1 MYCFQYVIPSEM
13 AVPNQFVDV
22 STESNVP
29 DLSPAST
36 TSSDILMNLD
46 CSCGFPF
53 AEVVSLTS
61 ICLLAMLCLVVHVA
75 RMSYYVLNGVGAGVF
90 ILDR

>member
-1 MYCFQYVIPSEM
+1 M
-13 AVPNQFVDV
+13 AVPNQFVDL
-22 STESNVP
+22 STETNIP
-29 DLSPAST
+29 GLSPAST

-46 CSCGFPF
+46 CSCGFPL

-61 ICLLAMLCLVVHVA
+61 ICLLAVLCLICHVA